1 MLLSETVYPLFLT
14 NNVRLR
20 APPALLRY
28 AAVLAAGPK
37 LIRSQKDTTSFMK
50 LPLYRLLMLGLFYS
64 LTISISFNSFSQS
77 LTTAPSTTLI
87 NMGYVTGAGPSTY
100 SFLAR
105 LTGASNPWSLT
116 ASVNGSA
123 FDISTSDGLGNLS
136 NPWIISNIS
145 PSSSVLLSFK
155 LKEGLPLGVYT
166 GNVVLVSSSNQSI
179 TLGLSGTV
187 SPSPS
192 AVPQMTASPT
202 AITGSTSSSFTS
214 SFNLSGTGSGY
225 ISISLPNN
233 FSSSSDGVNFYRN
246 YSTFANGTIAQTIY
260 IRGDGTG
267 TLPANVRLS
276 GGGAAAINVP
286 ITTSAP
292 TTGTLTASP
301 TSLTTIIQ
309 GFKVD
314 WTTITAQTLTLL
326 GNGLNNAITVT
337 APPGHPGIYI
347 RRANTSDN
355 YTKSLSFPSS
365 TITQDITV
373 VYLTSPQMDPTIAS
387 SQQGQIT
394 VTSGTLS
401 APVNINYINT
411 GPTMSVSTSA
421 LSPFTTTQGTPSAPQ
436 AYTIFSNAGPLGI
449 DALASS
455 GFEISANV
463 NGPYSTSVI
472 TLAPNLTQNVVFV
485 RMTGTTTGTFSGS
498 VIQFNGST
506 LTGTAPVFVSGTV
519 NSATA
524 TAPASP
530 TVTLSQYEVCLNSI
544 VSATVACPTGTT
556 VQSMTAT
563 SIGVNYYQFSCPNSI
578 TGTTVSLTVLTPPTS
593 PTLIGG
599 NSYVRC
605 QNTAFSVTAVC
616 PVNSTVASPCCS
628 TLNVSGNVVQLSTNN
643 TGPYYQPL
651 VCVRNTN
658 GNYCSSSPV
667 IVSVTI
673 AAGMLS
679 VTPSTSI
686 TAGQSLT
693 LSAATC
699 ASTPVWSTGH
709 SGTSIIVAPTSTTT
723 YTASCPAS
731 GTTCSMSFVFPVSV
745 VQSVAAPV
753 IALSQSAVCQGN
765 SLTATVSCGIN
776 ASLVYSTNAVMY
788 GFPTAT
794 SITNTYSI
802 LIPANAD
809 AGNYS
814 YTLACSNGSQFS
826 SPAFLRLSI
835 LTFPTAP
842 TLITGNNYSVC
853 QNSPLSTT
861 AFCSTGTLY
870 IDSRPDNYV
879 PTLSGN
885 IISFPTSMTGTNNF
899 AVSCTNINLCT
910 NSITVTV
917 TVTPPAALSIN
928 GPAPLICQSTP
939 VALTATGCNGAI
951 TWSTGQTG
959 TVLPVSTTT
968 AGSVFVSA
976 TCTVGGGCS
985 LVTATASFTVLA
997 SPVINTTSAT
1007 VTCANQSVTITGSGS
1022 PVSRYF
1028 LISGSGSVSSINGI
1042 FTAVQPGSYTV
1053 VAQSP
1058 SGCAGQSSLTV
1069 IGSNSLP
1076 AFDIFQVSNAGL
1088 ISCAFPTVRLSVGTT
1103 SPSAHTFTFAGPSL
1117 TISGFNGNS
1126 ATAVIGQAGVY
1137 SVTALNLAT
1146 GCYSTTSVTVSGNT
1160 IPPSLSIVTANGNV
1174 LTCSNPA
1181 LTIGATGAASYTIT
1195 GPGIG
1200 TSTGNPVTVSQAGNF
1215 TVTGQ
1220 GNNGCLSSTVVSI
1233 SANQSAPS
1241 VLLAPSSATLTC
1253 AIPSVTLSAVGTGTY
1268 RFSTGSTSQSI
1279 IVSQPGAYSVVL
1291 TGSNGCTAAAS
1302 ATVYQS
1308 SDIPAVSIGASSST
1322 LTCSVRSITLTAL
1335 SSATGFRWSTGSTGS
1350 TLVVNT
1356 PGMYSLTATAL
1367 NGCTAATAITISSNT
1382 ASSGVLIAGGTS
1394 LNCTTPVANLT
1405 ATGEGNI
1412 RWSTGA
1418 TSAAI
1423 SVSATGVYSV
1433 TLTNTAGCSS
1443 VASTTVTENKT
1454 APTAGL
1460 TPTSATITCTNPTVT
1475 LQASGGTGYLFST
1488 NDRTSSILVNQAG
1501 TYSVVVT
1508 GANGCTAGASATVI
1522 QNDVLPAISLAPVN
1536 ATLTCSVP
1544 TVTLVA
1550 AGGVQYAFSGPGF
1563 TQISNSGTAIV
1574 GNPGMYAVTVTAANG
1589 CKSATAVIVS
1599 AEDSFTNTFMQ
1610 VSVSGQ
1616 IGGSSTSATI
1626 VASLANPSAYTLTSQ
1641 SGYSAVSVNGIFVVD
1656 QVGLYTIA
1664 TRNIGGCYVTALAG
1678 VYPSDAPLV
1687 PDTFVPSDMLSC
1699 PETGQPQSTAGL
1711 SAVATGN
1718 EFTFS
1723 GPSGYVYS
1731 NVFRTPGTYNVQA
1744 TGITEPGNYT
1754 LTVYNQGLPTGVFAT
1769 GVSSECTRGLI
1780 APKNKAGIS
1789 AGTALKVRLSSNPT
1803 SGELVSVTV
1812 EGAAGQRLQL
1822 QAYNPENKLVDEFTT
1837 EQAGVSEQH
1846 TLRFGPQHGSFYLK
1860 VTTPVA
1866 QRVIWIAR

>member
-1 MLLSETVYPLFLT
+1 MLLSETVYPLFLI

-20 APPALLRY
+20 APPALARY
-28 AAVLAAGPK
+28 AAALAAGPK

-50 LPLYRLLMLGLFYS
+50 LPLYQFLIFCSLFFAVITIPLKS
-64 LTISISFNSFSQS
+64 HAQTLTVS
-77 LTTAPSTTLI
+77 PSTTFVS
-87 NMGYVTGAGPSTY
+87 MGYVTGGGPATY
-100 SFLAR
+100 NLVIFLN
-105 LTGASNPWSLT
+105 GASSPWSLT
-116 ASVNGSA
+116 TNVSGNA
-123 FDISTSDGLGNLS
+123 FDITIGDGTSGSFTNPFTSS
-136 NPWIISNIS
+136 NVNPQSG
-145 PSSSVLLSFK
+145 VGVTLR
-155 LKEGLPLGVYT
+155 LKAGLPAGTYT
-166 GNVVLVSSSNQSI
+166 GSAVVTTSNGQSQTI
-179 TLGLSGTV
+179 ALFGTV
-187 SPSPS
+187 SSVQN
-192 AVPQMTASPT
+192 AVPQIIATPGSL
-202 AITGSTSSSFTS
+202 TGSTAPFTS
-214 SFNLSGTGSGY
+214 TFSLGGTANGLITLSPPTGFSVSTNGTNFYPLFSTFTFSGY
-225 ISISLPNN
+225 S
-233 FSSSSDGVNFYRN
+233 
-246 YSTFANGTIAQTIY
+246 QTIFL
-260 IRGDGTG
+260 RGDGTG
-267 TLPANVRLS
+267 SLPANLRLF
-276 GGGAAAINVP
+276 GGGAAGINVP
-286 ITTSAP
+286 ITTSVP

-301 TSLTTIIQ
+301 TSLTTIGQ
-309 GFKVD
+309 GFKTK
-314 WTTITAQTLTLL
+314 WATLSSKIFTVY
-326 GNGLNNAITVT
+326 GNGLNNSIIVQT
-337 APPGHPGIYI
+337 PSGFPGITI
-347 RRANTSDN
+347 KRTGTEDN
-355 YTKSLSFPSS
+355 QYSQSPITLPSS
-365 TITQDITV
+365 TTAQDITV
-373 VYLTSPQMDPTIAS
+373 TYVTNPDMDPTIAS
-387 SQQGQIT
+387 SRVAQLTI
-394 VTSGTLS
+394 TSGTLTTF
-401 APVNINYINT
+401 VNVNYINT

-449 DALASS
+449 DVLASS
-455 GFEISANV
+455 GFEISDNV
-463 NGPYSTSVI
+463 TGPYSTSVI

-506 LTGTAPVFVSGTV
+506 LNGTAPVFVSGTV

-544 VSATVACPTGTT
+544 VSATVTCPTGTT

-563 SIGVNYYQFSCPNSI
+563 SIGINNYQFSCPNSI

-616 PVNSTVASPCCS
+616 PVNTTVASPCCS

-673 AAGMLS
+673 AAGTLS

-699 ASTPVWSTGH
+699 ASTPVWSTGQ

-788 GFPTAT
+788 GFPMAT

-809 AGNYS
+809 AGTYS
-814 YTLACSNGSQFS
+814 YTLVCSTGAQFS
-826 SPAFLRLSI
+826 SPAFLNLAVV
-835 LTFPTAP
+835 TQPTAP
-842 TLITGNNYSVC
+842 TLIGGNSFTVC
-853 QNSPLSTT
+853 QYSPLSVT
-861 AFCSTGTLY
+861 AFCASGTLY
-870 IDSRPDNYV
+870 TPGNQASVSANTLTLSTSATGTSYV
-879 PTLSGN
+879 PVGCS
-885 IISFPTSMTGTNNF
+885 TG
-899 AVSCTNINLCT
+899 LCSST
-910 NSITVTV
+910 MVVTV
-917 TVTPPAALSIN
+917 TITPPASLSIN

-939 VALTATGCNGAI
+939 VTLTATGCNGAI

-985 LVTATASFTVLA
+985 PVTAATSFTVLA

-1007 VTCANQSVTITGSGS
+1007 VTCANQSVTITSSGS
-1022 PVSRYF
+1022 PVSRYL
-1028 LISGSGSVSSINGI
+1028 LISASGSVSSINGV

-1088 ISCAFPTVRLSVGTT
+1088 ISCASPTVRLSVGTT

-1160 IPPSLSIVTANGNV
+1160 ISPSLSIVTANGNV

-1253 AIPSVTLSAVGTGTY
+1253 AVPSVTLSAVGTGTY

-1308 SDIPAVSIGASSST
+1308 SDIPAVSIGASGST

-1335 SSATGFRWSTGSTGS
+1335 SSATGFRWSTGSTGN

-1394 LNCTTPVANLT
+1394 LNCTTPVTSLT
-1405 ATGEGNI
+1405 ATGEGNV
-1412 RWSTGA
+1412 RWSTGV

-1433 TLTNTAGCSS
+1433 TLTNTAGCNS

-1454 APTAGL
+1454 APTARL

-1641 SGYSAVSVNGIFVVD
+1641 SGYSAVSANGIFVVD

-1837 EQAGVSEQH
+1837 EQAGASEQH